1 MWIHMVMSTTKNETR
16 TKYSKEVSEKWRS
29 QFLIIFDKMDFF
41 MMQPVIEY
49 LFKRDNLRY
58 ILFKIYNLYIY
69 ILAIAHVTATITAH
83 LVTINLQLLCF
94 NLQTSG

>member
-69 ILAIAHVTATITAH
+69 IW
-83 LVTINLQLLCF
+83 LL
-94 NLQTSG
+94 LM